1 MGHLHQRINGLQVM
15 ERVRLDQH
23 GHSVRLIGK
32 GTAVQHITHPLV
44 ITRIALPMQMKLS
57 PIIDQYQMNTNQVSF
72 PKLYKQIWVNAYIC
86 LFFSSSHCF
95 ARMPS
100 AYRSQSHQM
109 PIDLHW
115 NTFIKEA
122 VTTGWGFDDFF
133 VCNSGSLSYHFLSSF
148 SRSIATLWTSIHK
161 ENNIIQQ
168 KRKHGIFVN
177 MSPFVGNFEK

>member
-72 PKLYKQIWVNAYIC
+72 PKLYKQI
-86 LFFSSSHCF
+86 
-95 ARMPS
+95 
-100 AYRSQSHQM
+100 
-109 PIDLHW
+109 
-115 NTFIKEA
+115 
-122 VTTGWGFDDFF
+122 
-133 VCNSGSLSYHFLSSF
+133 
-148 SRSIATLWTSIHK
+148 
-161 ENNIIQQ
+161 
-168 KRKHGIFVN
+168 
-177 MSPFVGNFEK
+177 